1 MLHRYSTSS
10 LRKTDK
16 SVFRS
21 LPSVIIIRVI
31 LIQIGEPVPSHQQS
45 MATPPK
51 RQSTISRNLLFL
63 SIALALLVGYV
74 AGTRSNE
81 LLGAVAPILGIKVET
96 GTLDL
101 STVQT
106 AYQQLKANYDG
117 TIDEQ
122 ALIDGASRGLVAA
135 AGDKYT
141 VFMDAKEASEFDKDI
156 SGEIGGGIGVELGV
170 RNDQPTVIR
179 VLEGNPAEKA
189 GVKTGDVITAINGE
203 STKDWDTS
211 KVAEKVRGE
220 VDSTVKLTV
229 SRDGASKEFTITR
242 ATVNNPS
249 VQSKVENGIGT
260 MTITRFDDN
269 TGSLAKKAAQS
280 FKSQNVKG
288 VILDVRGN
296 GGGYLTAAQD
306 VAGLWLDG
314 KVVVSER
321 TNGKVTDELKAGN
334 DAILAGIKTVVL
346 VDENTASASEIV
358 AGALQDYGVASLVGQ
373 KTYGKGTV
381 QKVLDLGAGTKL
393 KVTVARW
400 YTPKGKN
407 ITKEGIKPDKAV
419 EITKD
424 DVNAGRDPQLNAAT
438 ALFG

>member
-1 MLHRYSTSS
+1 
-10 LRKTDK
+10 
-16 SVFRS
+16 
-21 LPSVIIIRVI
+21 
-31 LIQIGEPVPSHQQS
+31 

-51 RQSTISRNLLFL
+51 RQTTISKNLLFL
-63 SIALALLVGYV
+63 SITLALLIGYV

-96 GTLDL
+96 STLDL

-141 VFMDAKEASEFDKDI
+141 VFMDAQEASEFDKDI

-179 VLEGNPAEKA
+179 VLEGNPAEKV
-189 GVKTGDVITAINGE
+189 GVKTGDVVTAINGE

-260 MTITRFDDN
+260 ITITRFDDN
-269 TGSLAKKAAQS
+269 TGSLARKAAQS

-334 DAILAGIKTVVL
+334 DAILAGLKTVVL

-358 AGALQDYGVASLVGQ
+358 AGALQDYGVATLVGK

-407 ITKEGIKPDKAV
+407 ITKEGIKPDKTV

-424 DVNAGRDPQLNAAT
+424 DVNAGRDPQRDAAN

>member
-1 MLHRYSTSS
+1 
-10 LRKTDK
+10 
-16 SVFRS
+16 
-21 LPSVIIIRVI
+21 
-31 LIQIGEPVPSHQQS
+31 

-51 RQSTISRNLLFL
+51 RQSTISKNFLFL
-63 SIALALLVGYV
+63 SITLAILIGYV

-96 GTLDL
+96 STLDL

-106 AYQQLKANYDG
+106 AYQQLKVNYDG
-117 TIDEQ
+117 TVDEQ

-156 SGEIGGGIGVELGV
+156 SGEIGGGIGVELGM
-170 RNDQPTVIR
+170 RNSQPVVIR
-179 VLEGNPAEKA
+179 VLDANPAEKA
-189 GVKTGDVITAINGE
+189 GVKAGDVVTAINGE
-203 STKDWDTS
+203 SAKDWDTS
-211 KVAEKVRGE
+211 KVAQKVRGE
-220 VDSTVKLTV
+220 VDTTVKLTV
-229 SRDGASKEFTITR
+229 SRDGTSKEFTITR

-249 VQSKVENGIGT
+249 VQSRVENGVGI

-269 TGSLAKKAAQS
+269 TGSLTKKAAGS
-280 FKSQNVKG
+280 FKNQNVKG
-288 VILDVRGN
+288 IILDVRGN

-306 VAGLWLDG
+306 VAGLWLNG
-314 KVVVSER
+314 KTVVSER

-334 DAILAGIKTVVL
+334 DAILEGIKTVVL
-346 VDENTASASEIV
+346 VDEGTASASEIV
-358 AGALQDYGVASLVGQ
+358 AGALQDYGVATIVGQ

-424 DVNAGRDPQLNAAT
+424 DVDAGLDPQLSAAIEFF
-438 ALFG
+438 A

>member
-1 MLHRYSTSS
+1 
-10 LRKTDK
+10 
-16 SVFRS
+16 
-21 LPSVIIIRVI
+21 
-31 LIQIGEPVPSHQQS
+31 

-51 RQSTISRNLLFL
+51 RQTTITKSFLFL
-63 SIALALLVGYV
+63 SITLAILVGYV

-96 GTLDL
+96 STLDL

-141 VFMDAKEASEFDKDI
+141 VFMDAKEASEFDRDI

-179 VLEGNPAEKA
+179 VLADNPAQKA

-220 VDSTVKLTV
+220 VASTVKLTV
-229 SRDGASKEFTITR
+229 LREGVSKDFTITR

-249 VQSKVENGIGT
+249 VQSKVENGIGI

-269 TGSLAKKAAQS
+269 TGSLAKKAAQG

-358 AGALQDYGVASLVGQ
+358 AGALQDYDVATLVGK

-407 ITKEGIKPDKAV
+407 ITKEGIQPNKAV
-419 EITKD
+419 QITKD
-424 DVNAGRDPQLNAAT
+424 DVNAGRDPQLDAAK
-438 ALFG
+438 ALFA

>member
-1 MLHRYSTSS
+1 
-10 LRKTDK
+10 
-16 SVFRS
+16 
-21 LPSVIIIRVI
+21 
-31 LIQIGEPVPSHQQS
+31 

-51 RQSTISRNLLFL
+51 RQNAITKNLLFL
-63 SIALALLVGYV
+63 SITLALLVGYV

-81 LLGAVAPILGIKVET
+81 LLGAIAPILGIKVET

-135 AGDKYT
+135 TGDKYT

-189 GVKTGDVITAINGE
+189 GVKTGDVVSAINGE

-220 VDSTVKLTV
+220 VDTTVKLTV
-229 SRDGASKEFTITR
+229 SRDGTSKEFTITR

-249 VQSKVENGIGT
+249 VQSKIENGIGI

-269 TGSLAKKAAQS
+269 TSSLAKKAARN
-280 FKSQNVKG
+280 FKNQNVKG

-334 DAILAGIKTVVL
+334 DAILAGLKTVVL
-346 VDENTASASEIV
+346 VDESTASASEIV
-358 AGALQDYGVASLVGQ
+358 AGALQDYGAATLVGK

-407 ITKEGIKPDKAV
+407 ITKEGIKPNKAV

-424 DVNAGRDPQLNAAT
+424 DVNAGRDPQLNAAK
-438 ALFG
+438 ALFA